1 MDKEEE
7 KIMKAAISAY
17 GQDAQTDMAI
27 EEMSELTKAL
37 LKFRRYGKGVSAND
51 RLNDI
56 REEIEDVQIML
67 DQMMLIYGRDLG
79 VRCKKI
85 ERLRKRLKD
94 GENNDRDSQS

>member
-1 MDKEEE
+1 MDREEE

-17 GQDAQTDMAI
+17 GRDAQTDMAI

-37 LKFRRYGKGVSAND
+37 LKFRRYGKGDSAND

-67 DQMMLIYGRDLG
+67 DQMKIIYGDNPGIRAAKL
-79 VRCKKI
+79 
-85 ERLRKRLKD
+85 ERLKARMVARN
-94 GENNDRDSQS
+94 G